1 MKLLSS
7 LRPLA
12 AIFTASVAAVVAQA
26 ALTPAQ
32 VDAFVR
38 DFYAVYNAPGV
49 PRMME
54 FYTVDATLTDPTF
67 GLDLHNRDEISRLLT
82 MGLAKYESLELKPDY
97 TLIAGDEL
105 VVEGTMI
112 GKLMGKTVQVR
123 FASIFH
129 FTGGKISAQR
139 DMFDVLHFYA
149 QLGIVP
155 PQFRPKPAAEP
166 KAQS

>member
-1 MKLLSS
+1 MKIRLLR
-7 LRPLA
+7 LLA
-12 AIFTASVAAVVAQA
+12 AVLLGLSVTLTTHA
-26 ALTPAQ
+26 ALTAAQ
-32 VDAFVR
+32 ADAFVR

-54 FYTVDATLTDPTF
+54 FYTPEATLTDPTF
-67 GLDLHNRDEISRLLT
+67 DLDLKNRDQISNLLT
-82 MGLAKYESLELKPDY
+82 KGLAKYESLELKVAH
-97 TLIAGDEL
+97 TLIAGDDL
-105 VVEGTMI
+105 IVEGTMV

-129 FTGGKISAQR
+129 FTNGKISAQR

-155 PQFRPKPAAEP
+155 PQFRPKPAEP
-166 KAQS
+166 RTSS